1 MLAGSKS
8 TRCGPGVIIKRHE
21 TKIRESEL
29 RPEVIFES
37 REGHA
42 IRPVVKE
49 FCVTYWRSNKAMVM
63 HYSLFVN
70 YGCQS

>member
-1 MLAGSKS
+1 M
-8 TRCGPGVIIKRHE
+8 RCGPGVTIERYEI
-21 TKIRESEL
+21 KIRELEL

-49 FCVTYWRSNKAMVM
+49 FCATYWRGKKALVM

-70 YGCQS
+70 